1 MLLQLFYFESL
12 ASSHFMGTAK
22 RGARG
27 SRVNGY
33 HCYCSIF
40 WALGP
45 GCCHRALQENL
56 QPVGQCLGRKTRLR
70 RCFKWIEAGSR
81 SWEMQCRHMRRW
93 WIDLF
98 MFVFGEVV
106 FAAVNRHLYP
116 DSLPAYLGSF
126 LEGNRTHHRW
136 TPAMQLWGC
145 VGFTIFDHVFG
156 DPNVAQCCFL
166 RRATRWQ
173 PNFRRATCHLA
184 RGAQTRSGCF
194 CQASLSFMSQKA
206 S

>member
-1 MLLQLFYFESL
+1 MGNVLQAY
-12 ASSHFMGTAK
+12 
-22 RGARG
+22 
-27 SRVNGY
+27 
-33 HCYCSIF
+33 
-40 WALGP
+40 
-45 GCCHRALQENL
+45 
-56 QPVGQCLGRKTRLR
+56 
-70 RCFKWIEAGSR
+70 
-81 SWEMQCRHMRRW
+81 CRHMRTW
-93 WIDLF
+93 WIDLY

-106 FAAVNRHLYP
+106 FAAVNKHLYP

-206 S
+206 SKCASTGVFRFFSCSTMDCTGSQSHSQHKLFRQFLYL

>member
-1 MLLQLFYFESL
+1 MFQVDWSWLKV
-12 ASSHFMGTAK
+12 MGNVMQAYENMMDRLVYVCF
-22 RGARG
+22 RGG
-27 SRVNGY
+27 CV
-33 HCYCSIF
+33 CCSEQTSVSGF
-40 WALGP
+40 
-45 GCCHRALQENL
+45 
-56 QPVGQCLGRKTRLR
+56 
-70 RCFKWIEAGSR
+70 F
-81 SWEMQCRHMRRW
+81 
-93 WIDLF
+93 
-98 MFVFGEVV
+98 
-106 FAAVNRHLYP
+106 
-116 DSLPAYLGSF
+116 PAYLGSF
-126 LEGNRTHHRW
+126 LEGIRTHHRW

-206 S
+206 SKCASTGVFSFLFLQYHGLHGFTVSQSAQTI